1 MKAVVATIGVAVL
14 SPLLLAGTAA
24 VAAAGGGAASAAHGD
39 CGGEAGS
46 VDAEAVAKQV
56 KDILG
61 GKGGGKVS
69 VEGLELPAE
78 QIPNAK
84 TIVATGVAMH
94 IPERGQIVALATAMQ
109 ESRLRNLNYGDLDSL
124 GLFQQ
129 RPSAGW
135 GTPAQVRDPV
145 YASTKFYK
153 ALLEVRGWES
163 MTVTQAAQAVQ
174 RSAFPDAY
182 AQWEPLARALQSAI
196 IKTLPDGGKSK
207 PEDGK
212 AADKDKKDQK
222 DQKDQNNS
230 TTGKGGCATGA
241 DGSNFG
247 TIPPGAVPKGYTIP
261 KDAPEKIQTAI
272 RWALG
277 QLDTPYQWGGTCENS
292 HGPDPM
298 GRCDCSSLMQM
309 AYHAAGVNISRTTYT
324 QVNEGK
330 AVSIS
335 SLKPG
340 DLLFTRGTAA
350 VPEHVGMYIGS
361 GLIINA
367 PKTGDVVRITTLANW
382 KPQILAARRILN

>member
-24 VAAAGGGAASAAHGD
+24 VAAAGGGAANAAHGD

-46 VDAEAVAKQV
+46 VDVEAVTKQV
-56 KDILG
+56 KDILS
-61 GKGGGKVS
+61 GKAGGKVT

-109 ESRLRNLNYGDLDSL
+109 ESRLRNLRYGDLDSL

-135 GTPAQVRDPV
+135 GTPAQILDPV

-153 ALLEVRGWES
+153 GLLEVRGWES
-163 MTVTQAAQAVQ
+163 VTVTQAAQAVQ
-174 RSAFPDAY
+174 ISAFPNAY

-196 IKTLPDGGKSK
+196 IKTLPNGGKTASDASENANK
-207 PEDGK
+207 DT
-212 AADKDKKDQK
+212 KDKSK
-222 DQKDQNNS
+222 
-230 TTGKGGCATGA
+230 TPKGGCSTGA

-247 TIPPGAVPKGYTIP
+247 TIPPGAVPKGYEIP
-261 KDAPEKIQTAI
+261 KDAPKKIQTAI

-330 AVSIS
+330 AVSVG

-340 DLLFTRGTAA
+340 DLLFTRGTPS

-382 KPQILAARRILN
+382 KPQILAARRILT

>member
-24 VAAAGGGAASAAHGD
+24 VAAAGGGAANAAHGD

-46 VDAEAVAKQV
+46 VDVEAVTKQV
-56 KDILG
+56 KDILS
-61 GKGGGKVS
+61 GKKGDGKVT

-135 GTPAQVRDPV
+135 GTPSQVRDPV

-196 IKTLPDGGKSK
+196 TKTLPNVGKSTSGDSK
-207 PEDGK
+207 NT
-212 AADKDKKDQK
+212 KKD
-222 DQKDQNNS
+222 NS
-230 TTGKGGCATGA
+230 ATSKGGCATGA
-241 DGSNFG
+241 DGSGFG
-247 TIPPGAVPKGYTIP
+247 TIPPGAVPKGYEIP
-261 KDAPEKIQTAI
+261 KDVPKKIQTAI

-309 AYHAAGVNISRTTYT
+309 AYHAAGMNISRTTYT
-324 QVNEGK
+324 QVAEGK
-330 AVSIS
+330 AVSVS

-382 KPQILAARRILN
+382 KPQVLAARRILT

>member
-1 MKAVVATIGVAVL
+1 MALKAVVATIGVAVL

-39 CGGEAGS
+39 CAGEAGS

-61 GKGGGKVS
+61 GKGSGKVS

-153 ALLEVRGWES
+153 ALLEVHGWES

-196 IKTLPDGGKSK
+196 VKTLPDGGKSK
-207 PEDGK
+207 PEDGTTT
-212 AADKDKKDQK
+212 DKDKK
-222 DQKDQNNS
+222 NNS
-230 TTGKGGCATGA
+230 TTSKGGCTTGA

-247 TIPPGAVPKGYTIP
+247 TIPPGAVPKGYAIP
-261 KDAPEKIQTAI
+261 KDAPKKIQTAI

-309 AYHAAGVNISRTTYT
+309 AYHAAGESISRTTYT

-330 AVSIS
+330 AVSVN

>member
-39 CGGEAGS
+39 CAGEAGS

-196 IKTLPDGGKSK
+196 VKTLPDGGKSK

-212 AADKDKKDQK
+212 TADKDKKDK
-222 DQKDQNNS
+222 NNS

-247 TIPPGAVPKGYTIP
+247 TIPPGAVPKGYAIP
-261 KDAPEKIQTAI
+261 KDAPKKIQTAI

-330 AVSIS
+330 AVSVS